1 MVERMSTDPETLA
14 ARLADALE
22 AGGGLTAETR
32 QRLFAALVRLSAA
45 AHREGSGPPLA
56 DDAVGASDVA
66 LTAAEMLRVSA
77 VTSFELAALF
87 GV

>member
-1 MVERMSTDPETLA
+1 MVGPMSTEAETLA
-14 ARLADALE
+14 AQLADALE

-45 AHREGSGPPLA
+45 AHREGAGPPLA
-56 DDAVGASDVA
+56 DDAVAAADVA

-87 GV
+87 GI

>member
-1 MVERMSTDPETLA
+1 MSAEAETLA
-14 ARLADALE
+14 VELADALE
-22 AGGGLTAETR
+22 AGAGLTAEGR

-45 AHREGSGPPLA
+45 AHREGAGPPLGE
-56 DDAVGASDVA
+56 GAAPAEDVA
-66 LTAAEMLRVSA
+66 LTAAEMLRACS